1 MKTIIILII
10 IALSALYFSSKL
22 KKNGSK
28 YDGIFASWATSLL
41 FFNIM
46 IALFFYFFNHQVKK
60 KEGEIGLKGK
70 LGPRGYEGRSE
81 LCKFKCD

>member
-10 IALSALYFSSKL
+10 LAASALYFSSNL
-22 KKNGSK
+22 KTGSK
-28 YDGIFASWATSLL
+28 YASLFSSWATSLL

-46 IALFFYFFNHQVKK
+46 IALFFYFFHHQIKK
-60 KEGEIGLKGK
+60 KEGEIGLKGN
-70 LGPRGYEGRSE
+70 LGPRGEEGRSE